1 MAGQGEVVILEGART
16 AFGSY
21 GGALREVS
29 ATDLGVVVAREAMRR
44 SGVAAE
50 EIESVVIGSVVQSSN
65 DAAYLARHV
74 GLLAGI
80 PRQVPALTVNRL
92 CGSGLE
98 AIVQAAH
105 AILLGEARYVLA
117 GGSEN
122 MSLTP
127 HVVRGAR
134 FGFALGQ
141 ANMEDYLWSALT
153 DSYNG
158 LAMGMTAENLAAKYE
173 ITREAQDEFAL
184 SSQQRA
190 VAAIQSGRLAEE
202 IVAVSVKDKKGNVT
216 EFAQDEHPRADS
228 TLEKLARLK
237 PSFKSGGTVTAG
249 NASGINDGAAALVV
263 ADEAAAREEGRQ
275 PLGRLLAWGT
285 AGVDPDIMGIGP
297 VPAIQQALQRA
308 GLTLEQ
314 IDLFEVNEAFAAQ
327 YLAVERELGLDRAR
341 TNVNGGGIALGH
353 PLGAS
358 GARLALSILYELRR
372 RNLRYGVVALCIGGG
387 QGIAA
392 VFERL

>member
-29 ATDLGVVVAREAMRR
+29 ATDLGVVVAQEAMRR
-44 SGVAAE
+44 SGVAAA

-190 VAAIQSGRLAEE
+190 VAAIQGGRLAEE
-202 IVAVSVKDKKGNVT
+202 IVAVPVKDKKGNVT

-228 TLEKLARLK
+228 SLEKLAKLK
-237 PSFKSGGTVTAG
+237 PSFKAGGTVTAG

-263 ADEAAAREEGRQ
+263 ADGAAARAAGRQ

-308 GLTLEQ
+308 GLTLAQ

-372 RNLRYGVVALCIGGG
+372 QNLRYGVVALCIGGG